1 MNICIST
8 DNYPSEGKA
17 VNVFV
22 EQLVCALV
30 DLGVEINVIAP
41 QSITKV
47 FFQHEK
53 LLPKVKDYVTKKG
66 NRYKVFRPYKMS
78 FGNGHKSL
86 YKLVGSFNAKRFN
99 LCLSRIH
106 PDVCYGHF
114 MHCGLKMLDY
124 ASREGL
130 PLFVACGE
138 GDNALENT
146 LESLP
151 QKRFDLLKQT
161 LRGVVSVSTE
171 NKRKCLHYG
180 VAPEENITVLPN
192 CVDTSIFHE
201 HDREQVRAE
210 MKIGPE
216 DFVVVFVGG
225 FIPRKGPDRV
235 AKAITKLND
244 DHIKVMFI
252 GKPFSGYDY
261 DFDCSGIIY
270 KGTANH
276 DDLPKLLN
284 CADIFVL
291 PTQKEGC
298 CNAIVEALACG
309 LPVVSSD
316 GPFND
321 DILDEDNSIRLDPMD
336 IDGIAK
342 AIAYLRDNRDARQK
356 MRECSLARHEWYS
369 IEDRAKKIKSF
380 IEDKS
385 CFVSK

>member
-47 FFQHEK
+47 LFQQEQ
-53 LLPKVKDYVTKKG
+53 LLPRVKNCVTRNG
-66 NRYKVFRPYKMS
+66 NSYKVFRPYKLS

-86 YKLVGSFNAKRFN
+86 YKLVESFNAKRFN
-99 LCLSRIH
+99 KCLKRIQ

-124 ASREGL
+124 ASHNSL

-146 LESLP
+146 IESLS
-151 QKRFDLLKQT
+151 KSRFDKLKNS
-161 LRGVVSVSTE
+161 LKGVISVSTE
-171 NKRKCLHYG
+171 NKRKCIHYG
-180 VAPEENITVLPN
+180 VVSEENITVLPN
-192 CVDTSIFHE
+192 CVDTSVFYE
-201 HDREQVRAE
+201 QDRGQLRDE
-210 MKIGPE
+210 MNIKQD
-216 DFVVVFVGG
+216 DFVVVFVGS

-235 AKAITKLND
+235 AQAITKLND
-244 DHIKVMFI
+244 DCIKVMFV

-261 DFDCSGIIY
+261 SFDCPGVIY
-270 KGTANH
+270 KGVANH
-276 DDLPKLLN
+276 SDLPKLLN
-284 CADIFVL
+284 CADVFVL

-316 GPFND
+316 GSFND
-321 DILDEDNSIRLDPMD
+321 DILDEKNSIRVNPMD
-336 IDGIAK
+336 IG
-342 AIAYLRDNRDARQK
+342 AIADAIAFLRDNPDMCDK
-356 MRECSLARHEWYS
+356 MRMVSNSRHDHYS
-369 IEDRAKKIKSF
+369 IVARARRIKQF
-380 IEDKS
+380 IEEK
-385 CFVSK
+385 K